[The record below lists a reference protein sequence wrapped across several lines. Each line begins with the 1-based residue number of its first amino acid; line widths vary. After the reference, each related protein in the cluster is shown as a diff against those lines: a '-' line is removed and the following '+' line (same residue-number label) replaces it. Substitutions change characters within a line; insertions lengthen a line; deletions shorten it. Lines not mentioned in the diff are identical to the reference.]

1 MSTTLKTL
9 IAKLNDTCRQS
20 AERAANLCLARGHYE
35 VDLEHLF
42 LALLEHPQGDVALIA
57 QRSGIKPDTLRDD
70 LERELASFKNG
81 NTRTPVFSPHL
92 PTLFEHA
99 WLIASLDSQTTR
111 IRSGHLLLAL
121 LTEPGLSQL
130 AYRGSAQFVR
140 IKRDELKHNFAK
152 LVEGSHE
159 GGDVRFADAGPGA
172 LAESERNVDPA
183 QGGLSK
189 TPALDQFTTNLTQR
203 ARDGKVDPVIGR
215 DAEIRQAIDIL
226 LRRRQNNPILTGEAG
241 VGKTAVVEGLALRIA
256 LGDVPEVLRGV
267 ELHTLDLGL
276 LQAGASVKG
285 EFENR
290 LKNVI
295 DEVKKSP
302 HPIVLF
308 IDEAHT
314 MIGAGGQAGQND
326 AANLLK
332 PALARGELR
341 TIAATTWSEYKK
353 YFEKDAALARR
364 FQVVKVEEPSETLCA
379 AMLRGMVPLMEKH
392 FGIRVLDEAITEAVR
407 LSHRYISGRQLPDKA
422 VSVLDTACAKVAL
435 GQSATPAI
443 IDDTR
448 KHLDRLA
455 AEIGALQRETLS
467 GARHEERLGELHAQ
481 QQQAQ
486 QVLVDAE
493 ARLRDE
499 SALAQKIQALRTQLE
514 QNAQQ
519 AAAANG
525 DASALHPADGA
536 PVAMACAING
546 DSSMC
551 GDELARQGEKADAAG
566 ADAGIEAATESA
578 GTEAAV
584 ATPARAR
591 KSAKTKAVPA
601 TESSSASAS
610 INPAENPID
619 PARIELETLLAELRA
634 LQGEAPLVPLQV
646 DGTIVAEIVSAWTGV
661 PLGRMVKDEIR
672 VVRQL
677 APLLRERVIGQD
689 HALEAVA
696 QRVRTASAKL
706 EDPNKPRGVFMFVGP
721 SGVGKTETALALADI
736 LYGGERK
743 LVTINMSEYQEAH
756 SVSGLK
762 GSPPGYVGYGE
773 GGVLTE
779 AVRRNPYSVVLLDEV
794 EKAHPDVLEMFF
806 QVFDKGEMDDAEGRA
821 IDFRNTLIILTSN
834 VGSAQIMQACLN
846 KPTEEIP
853 AADAL
858 GEALRPVLM
867 KTFKPA
873 FLGRMKTVPYYPISD
888 DVLVQIITLKLGRI
902 RDRIRANHKATFE
915 WSDSLVE
922 AVLARCTEVDSG
934 ARNVDHILNGT
945 LLPEIAEEVLARM
958 AEGASVERVTVGA
971 DDNGAFTYQ
980 IA

>member
-1 MSTTLKTL
+1 MSTNLKTL
-9 IAKLNDTCRQS
+9 ISKLNDTCRQA
-20 AERAANLCLARGHYE
+20 AERAANLCMSRGHYE

-42 LALLEHPQGDVALIA
+42 LALLEQPQSDFVLIA
-57 QRSGIKPDTLRDD
+57 QRSGVSVERLESD
-70 LERELASFKNG
+70 LNNEIVRFRAG
-81 NTRTPVFSPHL
+81 NTRTPVFSQHL

-99 WLIASLDSQTTR
+99 WLLASLETGTTR

-121 LTEPGLSQL
+121 LTAPDLSQL
-130 AYRGSAQFVR
+130 AYRGSKEFVR
-140 IKRDELKHNFAK
+140 FKREELKHDFTK
-152 LVEGSHE
+152 LTEGSQE
-159 GGDVRFADAGPGA
+159 AAQAVDFAGADAASTDDDAGDATPG
-172 LAESERNVDPA
+172 

-203 ARDGKVDPVIGR
+203 AREGHIDPVIGR
-215 DAEIRQAIDIL
+215 DAEIRQLVDIL
-226 LRRRQNNPILTGEAG
+226 MRRRQNNPILTGEAG
-241 VGKTAVVEGLALRIA
+241 VGKTAVVEGLARRIA
-256 LGDVPEVLRGV
+256 EKDVPEVLQGV
-267 ELHTLDLGL
+267 ELHVLDMGL

-302 HPIVLF
+302 HPIILF

-314 MIGAGGQAGQND
+314 MIGAGGSAGQND

-364 FQVVKVEEPSETLCA
+364 FQVVKVEEPTEPLAA
-379 AMLRGMVPLMEKH
+379 AMLRGIVPLMEKH

-422 VSVLDTACAKVAL
+422 VGVLDTACAKVAL

-443 IDDTR
+443 IEDTR
-448 KHLDRLA
+448 RHLERLDAEIAALDRETAGGASHHDERLA
-455 AEIGALQRETLS
+455 ELRGQQDQARKVLADNEARLQREI
-467 GARHEERLGELHAQ
+467 ELA
-481 QQQAQ
+481 
-486 QVLVDAE
+486 D
-493 ARLRDE
+493 RIR
-499 SALAQKIQALRTQLE
+499 ALRGEMEAGGAVQDE
-514 QNAQQ
+514 Q
-519 AAAANG
+519 AA
-525 DASALHPADGA
+525 DAKP
-536 PVAMACAING
+536 
-546 DSSMC
+546 
-551 GDELARQGEKADAAG
+551 DAAPG
-566 ADAGIEAATESA
+566 KKPAKKAAKKTA
-578 GTEAAV
+578 KKA
-584 ATPARAR
+584 PA
-591 KSAKTKAVPA
+591 SPQH
-601 TESSSASAS
+601 
-610 INPAENPID
+610 AELD
-619 PARIELETLLAELRA
+619 KLLAELRE
-634 LQGEAPLVPLQV
+634 LQGETPMVPLQV
-646 DGTIVAEIVSAWTGV
+646 DGTVVAEIVSAWTGI

-672 VVRQL
+672 TVRSLNDLL
-677 APLLRERVIGQD
+677 AERVIGQD
-689 HALEAVA
+689 HALDAIA
-696 QRVRTASAKL
+696 QRVRTATAKL

-743 LVTINMSEYQEAH
+743 LITINMSEYQEAH

-806 QVFDKGEMDDAEGRA
+806 QVFDKGMMDDAEGRE

-834 VGSAQIMQACLN
+834 VGSPQIMQSCLN
-846 KPTEEIP
+846 KPAEEIP

-858 GEALRPVLM
+858 AEALRPVLM
-867 KTFKPA
+867 KHFKPA
-873 FLGRMKTVPYYPISD
+873 FLGRLKVVPYYPISD
-888 DVLVQIITLKLGRI
+888 DVLAQIIELKLGRI
-902 RDRIRANHKATFE
+902 RDRVAANHKAAFS
-915 WSDSLVE
+915 WDGGLVD

-945 LLPEIAEEVLARM
+945 LLPEIAETVLASM
-958 AEGASVERVTVGA
+958 AEGGKIEQIKVGA
-971 DDNGAFTYQ
+971 GKNGAFKYKV
-980 IA
+980 A